1 MGMYL
6 AFTVLGLLAAFG
18 LLALCWL
25 LLGRLL
31 LPIPL
36 NLTVSLTGHGD
47 GEGLEQTL
55 RHLRWLQGEKLAP
68 FTPLVVDAGLSPQGL
83 ALVQALQRRD
93 PTLLFC
99 PAEEATYILQRKGD
113 HGYFSL

>member
-1 MGMYL
+1 MDILL
-6 AFTVLGLLAAFG
+6 AFLGAALLVLLGH
-18 LLALCWL
+18 WL
-25 LLGRLL
+25 LLRLSV
-31 LPIPL
+31 PQQGSTPVFAVIPAA
-36 NLTVSLTGHGD
+36 GA

-55 RHLRWLQGEKLAP
+55 RHLRWLQGEKLSP

-83 ALVQALQRRD
+83 ELVRALQRRD

>member
-1 MGMYL
+1 MEI
-6 AFTVLGLLAAFG
+6 
-18 LLALCWL
+18 LLALFGSALLVLLGHWL
-25 LLGRLL
+25 LLRLL
-31 LPIPL
+31 FPAETGTMPVFAVIPAA
-36 NLTVSLTGHGD
+36 GD

>member
-1 MGMYL
+1 MEI
-6 AFTVLGLLAAFG
+6 
-18 LLALCWL
+18 LLALFGSALLVLLGHWL
-25 LLGRLL
+25 LLRLL
-31 LPIPL
+31 SPAQTGTMPVFAVIPAA
-36 NLTVSLTGHGD
+36 GD

-99 PAEEATYILQRKGD
+99 PAEEATYILQSKLD
-113 HGYFSL
+113 QGYVSL

>member
-1 MGMYL
+1 MDILL
-6 AFTVLGLLAAFG
+6 AFVGSALLVLLGH
-18 LLALCWL
+18 WL
-25 LLGRLL
+25 LLRLAA
-31 LPIPL
+31 PAQGGTPVFAVIPAA
-36 NLTVSLTGHGD
+36 GD
-47 GEGLEQTL
+47 GEGLEQAL

-83 ALVQALQRRD
+83 ARVRSLQRRD
-93 PTLLFC
+93 PALLFC

>member
-1 MGMYL
+1 MEI
-6 AFTVLGLLAAFG
+6 
-18 LLALCWL
+18 LLALFGSAL
-25 LLGRLL
+25 LVLLGPWLPLRLL
-31 LPIPL
+31 SP
-36 NLTVSLTGHGD
+36 
-47 GEGLEQTL
+47 
-55 RHLRWLQGEKLAP
+55 AP

>member
-1 MGMYL
+1 MEI
-6 AFTVLGLLAAFG
+6 
-18 LLALCWL
+18 LLALFGSALLVLLGHWL
-25 LLGRLL
+25 LLRLL
-31 LPIPL
+31 SPAQTGTMPVFAVIPAA
-36 NLTVSLTGHGD
+36 GD

-68 FTPLVVDAGLSPQGL
+68 FSPQGL

-99 PAEEATYILQRKGD
+99 QAEEATYILQRKGD

>member
-1 MGMYL
+1 MEI
-6 AFTVLGLLAAFG
+6 
-18 LLALCWL
+18 LLALFGSALLVLLGHWL
-25 LLGRLL
+25 LLRLL
-31 LPIPL
+31 SPAQTGTMPVFAVIPAA
-36 NLTVSLTGHGD
+36 GD

-99 PAEEATYILQRKGD
+99 PAGEATYILQRKGD